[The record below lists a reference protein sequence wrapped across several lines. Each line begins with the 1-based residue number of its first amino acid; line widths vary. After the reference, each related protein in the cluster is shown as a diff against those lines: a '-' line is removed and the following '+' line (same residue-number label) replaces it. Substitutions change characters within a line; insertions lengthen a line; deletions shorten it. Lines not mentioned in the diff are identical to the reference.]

1 MRERD
6 PSPHRQP
13 HGRRHRLALWLLT
26 LALAA
31 AGVLLLERL
40 VARPVAAAAQEEELE
55 TFVPTEE
62 LPADS
67 AVSFPVDI

>member
-1 MRERD
+1 MRKPLSR
-6 PSPHRQP
+6 RAAGTRR
-13 HGRRHRLALWLLT
+13 GRLLLWLAT

-31 AGVLLLERL
+31 GAVLLLERAA
-40 VARPVAAAAQEEELE
+40 ARPLAAAAQEEELE

>member
-1 MRERD
+1 MKK
-6 PSPHRQP
+6 
-13 HGRRHRLALWLLT
+13 RLVPWLIT

-31 AGVLLLERL
+31 GAVFLLERAL
-40 VARPVAAAAQEEELE
+40 APPLAAASEEEELE

>member
-1 MRERD
+1 MRTRDTLLPERD
-6 PSPHRQP
+6 P
-13 HGRRHRLALWLLT
+13 GRRGRLLLWLLT
-26 LALAA
+26 VALAA
-31 AGVLLLERL
+31 AGILLLER
-40 VARPVAAAAQEEELE
+40 VAARPVAAAAQEEEIE

>member
-1 MRERD
+1 MREQD
-6 PSPHRQP
+6 PNPQRPST
-13 HGRRHRLALWLLT
+13 GRRPRLALWLLT
-26 LALAA
+26 LALAT

-40 VARPVAAAAQEEELE
+40 AARPVAAAAQEEELE

>member
-1 MRERD
+1 MRKPVTR
-6 PSPHRQP
+6 R
-13 HGRRHRLALWLLT
+13 GRLLLWLAT

-31 AGVLLLERL
+31 AAVLALERAA
-40 VARPVAAAAQEEELE
+40 ARPVAAAAQEEELE